1 MNEIAVFAKDLT
13 RVFGSFVAV
22 DHVTFEV
29 RPGEIF
35 GFLGPNGAGKTTTIK
50 ILCGLLTPS
59 SGQGMVTGYDVST
72 ESEEIKKH
80 IGYMSQ
86 KFSLYEDLTVSENLD
101 FFGGVYG
108 LDEETKRKR
117 GEWVLQM
124 AGLQDKL
131 DNLTRSLPLGW
142 KQRLALGCAILHEPP
157 VLFLDEPTSGVDP
170 LSRRNFWELI
180 NDLASQGVTIFVT
193 THYME
198 EAEYCNRLALMSA
211 GKIVALGTPSDLKTN
226 WMSESVIDLECD
238 QPMRASELLKKEKIF
253 SEAAIFGS
261 SLHLVTRDPTGAE
274 ETARRI
280 MSDNGI
286 DVIRLEKVTPSL
298 EDVFVTL
305 TTPVTKK

>member
-1 MNEIAVFAKDLT
+1 MNEIAVFAKNLT

-86 KFSLYEDLTVSENLD
+86 KFSLYEDLTVSENLN

-131 DNLTRSLPLGW
+131 DILTRSLPLGW
-142 KQRLALGCAILHEPP
+142 KQRLALGCSILHEPP

-211 GKIVALGTPSDLKTN
+211 GKIVALGTPSDLKKN

-261 SLHLVTRDPTGAE
+261 SLHLVTGDPTGAE
-274 ETARRI
+274 ETTRRI

-286 DVIRLEKVTPSL
+286 DVIRLERVTPSL

-305 TTPVTKK
+305 TTPATKE